1 VRPAYTSLERLSLIV
16 CRLIVSTFVPIGLIG
31 KRTQQDIKSRFGAA
45 VKKRR
50 YEINLSQEALA
61 ERAGLHRTYV
71 ADIERGARNLALEN
85 IEKLAVALEISIS
98 DLFAKYGVNTE

>member
-1 VRPAYTSLERLSLIV
+1 LSLIV
-16 CRLIVSTFVPIGLIG
+16 CRLIVSTFAPIALIG
-31 KRTQQDIKSRFGAA
+31 KRAKQDIKSRFGAA
-45 VKKRR
+45 VKRRR
-50 YEINLSQEALA
+50 YELDISQEALA

-98 DLFAKYGVNTE
+98 ELFARYGVDPD